1 MVSKKAVG
9 RFIFFQAEVSAGD
22 FVWSLEGCIGAIVAC
37 FDDNGTLRAA
47 VQVYEWVKDRCA
59 FKT

>member
-1 MVSKKAVG
+1 MV
-9 RFIFFQAEVSAGD
+9 FQAHEADIGD